1 MSLSDPSAV
10 PDAAS
15 VTRNRLV
22 LVVYTSAI
30 FVSALLL
37 FSVQPLFTKMVL
49 PRLGGSPAVW
59 SVAMVFFQSLLLGGY
74 AYAHYLMQLRNR
86 MLPVVI
92 HLVLLVV
99 ALLTLPLSIAG
110 GWGEPPTSGYAF
122 WLLGLFAVSIG
133 LPFFALAANNP
144 LLQAWFVRT
153 GHPNGPDP
161 YFLYASS
168 NIGSFLA
175 LLSYPVLLEPMFTL
189 RTQNLIW
196 TGGYGLLIVLIAA
209 CGVLLLRSPV
219 MAVADVGAEAIDA
232 PAPPWILRARWIFL
246 AAVPSGLLIAVTAH
260 ISTDV
265 AAAPLLWVLPL
276 SLYLLTWVLVFQ
288 SRPLLP
294 HKWILLLQPLAIA
307 GVIVLLAVGGEQNL
321 LLTLGGHQLCFFVIA
336 MACHGELAR
345 TRPAA
350 KYLTGFYVAL
360 SFGGMVGGLFAGL
373 IAPFTFSWIAEYP
386 ILLACAALC
395 RPPGGNER
403 LARWSNWYWPL
414 LAVLAVALIAP
425 TYNTGKVFTWLDTN
439 RVWVIGAVGVLSALL
454 ALGLNANRW
463 KIFATVA
470 VALALIRAYPSDD
483 GRVET
488 VRSFFG
494 VHKIVVT
501 SNGQYHVLMHGTT
514 IYGAEKYQ
522 NDDGTPVTGRP
533 EPITYYHKDG
543 GIGQAIAAMR
553 ERKGGP
559 LRVAVI
565 GLGSGTL
572 ACASEPGETWKFFEI
587 DQTMVDTAKDPKYFT
602 YISKCEPDMKPVIGD
617 ARLTFAKE
625 AAGTLRP
632 DHRRRL
638 FVGCDPDPSR
648 DRGGD
653 GDLQGQA
660 GAAGRCGDACVQ
672 PASRTGQ
679 RRGRH
684 RRRQRSQELGLQRG
698 YQPRRGIHLLDHGGG
713 LGARGGRCRQAGVVG
728 PMGTDRSRRQPAGLD
743 RRLLQRARR
752 GVAAAEEG
760 RGVSLKRTIRR
771 LVRNHSRLSLLA
783 ARHDQPETI
792 VKKLALS
799 FMAGAGALLAT
810 SAFAAPLSNGLT
822 ALPDSNIEQVRMVC
836 NENGRC
842 WRERSERRVIVR
854 EFLR

>member
-1 MSLSDPSAV
+1 MISSDPSAAV
-10 PDAAS
+10 DQPS
-15 VTRNRLV
+15 ESRNRLV
-22 LVVYTSAI
+22 LVVYTAAI

-74 AYAHYLMQLRNR
+74 AYAHFLMQLRNR
-86 MLPVVI
+86 AIPVAI
-92 HLVLLVV
+92 HLVLLGC
-99 ALLTLPLSIAG
+99 AMITLPLSIAS
-110 GWGEPPTSGYAF
+110 GWGEPPTSGYAL

-196 TGGYGLLIVLIAA
+196 TGGYGVLIVLIAS
-209 CGVLLLRSPV
+209 CGVLLLRSP
-219 MAVADVGAEAIDA
+219 AKAAELNMPVDDGDA
-232 PAPPWILRARWIFL
+232 PAPSWILRARWIFL

-294 HKWILLLQPLAIA
+294 HKWVLLAQPLAIA
-307 GVIVLLAVGGEQNL
+307 GVVVLLAVGGEQNL

-350 KYLTGFYVAL
+350 RYLTGFYVAL

-386 ILLACAALC
+386 ILLAMAALC
-395 RPPGGNER
+395 RPSGNER
-403 LARWSNWYWPL
+403 LPRWSAWYWPF
-414 LAVLAVALIAP
+414 LAVLTVALIAP
-425 TYNTGKVFTWLDTN
+425 TYATAGKLFIWLDTN

-454 ALGLNANRW
+454 TLGLNANRW

-470 VALALIRAYPSDD
+470 VALLLLRAYPADE

-501 SNGQYHVLMHGTT
+501 PNGQYHVLMHGTT
-514 IYGAEKYQ
+514 IHGAEKFK
-522 NDDGTPVTGRP
+522 NDDGTPVKGQP

-543 GIGQAIAAMR
+543 GIGQAITAIR
-553 ERKGGP
+553 ERKGAP

-572 ACASEPGETWKFFEI
+572 VCAAEPGEDWKFFEI
-587 DQTMVDTAKDPKYFT
+587 DRTMVDTARDPKYFT
-602 YISKCEPDMKPVIGD
+602 YIQVCEPTLEPVIGD
-617 ARLTFAKE
+617 ARLTFAREPDGVYDLIIVDAYSSDAIPIHLATEE
-625 AAGTLRP
+625 AMEIYKSKLAPQGAVVMHVSNRHLELSSVVVGIADANDMKSWVYSEDSNRDNEYIFSTSVVTSAREEADVGKLASSDKWALTEAE
-632 DHRRRL
+632 DHQRVWTDGYSNVLGAVWRRL
-638 FVGCDPDPSR
+638 
-648 DRGGD
+648 
-653 GDLQGQA
+653 
-660 GAAGRCGDACVQ
+660 
-672 PASRTGQ
+672 
-679 RRGRH
+679 RRG
-684 RRRQRSQELGLQRG
+684 
-698 YQPRRGIHLLDHGGG
+698 
-713 LGARGGRCRQAGVVG
+713 
-728 PMGTDRSRRQPAGLD
+728 
-743 RRLLQRARR
+743 
-752 GVAAAEEG
+752 EE
-760 RGVSLKRTIRR
+760 
-771 LVRNHSRLSLLA
+771 
-783 ARHDQPETI
+783 
-792 VKKLALS
+792 
-799 FMAGAGALLAT
+799 
-810 SAFAAPLSNGLT
+810 
-822 ALPDSNIEQVRMVC
+822 
-836 NENGRC
+836 
-842 WRERSERRVIVR
+842 
-854 EFLR
+854 

>member
-1 MSLSDPSAV
+1 MLI
-10 PDAAS
+10 
-15 VTRNRLV
+15 
-22 LVVYTSAI
+22 VYTAAI

-86 MLPVVI
+86 MIPVAV
-92 HLVLLVV
+92 HLVLLVI

-209 CGVLLLRSPV
+209 CGVLLLRSPASA
-219 MAVADVGAEAIDA
+219 AVDTLAEDTDA
-232 PAPPWILRARWIFL
+232 PAPAWMLRARWIFL

-294 HKWILLLQPLAIA
+294 HKWMLLLQPLAIA
-307 GVIVLLAVGGEQNL
+307 GVIVLLAIGGEQNL
-321 LLTLGGHQLCFFVIA
+321 LLTLGGHLLCFFVIA

-373 IAPFTFSWIAEYP
+373 IAPFAFSWIAEYP
-386 ILLACAALC
+386 ILLALAALC
-395 RPPGGNER
+395 RPPGGDER
-403 LARWSNWYWPL
+403 FPRWSRWYWPF

-425 TYNTGKVFTWLDTN
+425 VYSDGKLMARFMDWLDDN
-439 RVWVIGAVGVLSALL
+439 RVWVIGAVGVLSASAGARPERQPLEDL
-454 ALGLNANRW
+454 C
-463 KIFATVA
+463 
-470 VALALIRAYPSDD
+470 D
-483 GRVET
+483 GR
-488 VRSFFG
+488 
-494 VHKIVVT
+494 
-501 SNGQYHVLMHGTT
+501 
-514 IYGAEKYQ
+514 
-522 NDDGTPVTGRP
+522 
-533 EPITYYHKDG
+533 
-543 GIGQAIAAMR
+543 
-553 ERKGGP
+553 
-559 LRVAVI
+559 
-565 GLGSGTL
+565 
-572 ACASEPGETWKFFEI
+572 
-587 DQTMVDTAKDPKYFT
+587 
-602 YISKCEPDMKPVIGD
+602 
-617 ARLTFAKE
+617 
-625 AAGTLRP
+625 
-632 DHRRRL
+632 
-638 FVGCDPDPSR
+638 
-648 DRGGD
+648 
-653 GDLQGQA
+653 
-660 GAAGRCGDACVQ
+660 
-672 PASRTGQ
+672 
-679 RRGRH
+679 
-684 RRRQRSQELGLQRG
+684 
-698 YQPRRGIHLLDHGGG
+698 
-713 LGARGGRCRQAGVVG
+713 
-728 PMGTDRSRRQPAGLD
+728 
-743 RRLLQRARR
+743 
-752 GVAAAEEG
+752 
-760 RGVSLKRTIRR
+760 
-771 LVRNHSRLSLLA
+771 
-783 ARHDQPETI
+783 
-792 VKKLALS
+792 
-799 FMAGAGALLAT
+799 AGAGSDPRLSGGRRAGGNRAQL
-810 SAFAAPLSNGLT
+810 FRRPQDRGDAARPVSC
-822 ALPDSNIEQVRMVC
+822 ADARHHDS
-836 NENGRC
+836 
-842 WRERSERRVIVR
+842 WRAEIPER
-854 EFLR
+854 

>member
-1 MSLSDPSAV
+1 MPSPDISAV
-10 PDAAS
+10 TDTVSAR
-15 VTRNRLV
+15 RNRLL
-22 LVVYTSAI
+22 LVVYTAAI

-74 AYAHYLMQLRNR
+74 AYAHFLMQIRNR
-86 MLPVVI
+86 MIPVAI
-92 HLVLLVV
+92 HLVLLVI

-110 GWGEPPTSGYAF
+110 GWGEPPNSGYAV

-175 LLSYPVLLEPMFTL
+175 LLSYPVLLEPLFTL

-196 TGGYGLLIVLIAA
+196 TGGYALLILLIAS
-209 CGVLLLRSPV
+209 CGVLLLRSP
-219 MAVADVGAEAIDA
+219 MSAAVDVLAEHTDT
-232 PAPPWILRARWIFL
+232 PPPPWILRARWIFL

-294 HKWILLLQPLAIA
+294 HQWMLRLQPLAIA
-307 GVIVLLAVGGEQNL
+307 GVIVLLAIGGEQNL
-321 LLTLGGHQLCFFVIA
+321 LLTLGGHQLCFFIIA

-360 SFGGMVGGLFAGL
+360 SFGGMLGGLFAGL
-373 IAPFTFSWIAEYP
+373 IAPFAFSWIAEYP
-386 ILLACAALC
+386 ILLALAALC
-395 RPPGGNER
+395 RPPGGDER
-403 LARWSNWYWPL
+403 LPRWSGWYWPF
-414 LAVLAVALIAP
+414 LAVLAVVLIPP
-425 TYNTGKVFTWLDTN
+425 TGGSIMAGIAEY

-454 ALGLNANRW
+454 ALGLNASRW

-470 VALALIRAYPSDD
+470 VALLLLRAYPSDD

-501 SNGQYHVLMHGTT
+501 PHGQYHVLMHGTT
-514 IYGAEKYQ
+514 IHGAQKFQ

-543 GIGQAIAAMR
+543 GIGLAITAIRA
-553 ERKGGP
+553 RKGAP

-565 GLGSGTL
+565 GLGAGTL
-572 ACASEPGETWKFFEI
+572 TCASAPGETWKFFEI
-587 DQTMVDTAKDPKYFT
+587 DQSMVDTARDPRYFT
-602 YISKCEPDMKPVIGD
+602 YIQNCAPDLKPVMGD
-617 ARLTFAKE
+617 ARLTFAREPDGVYDLIIVDAYSSDAIPIHLATQE
-625 AAGTLRP
+625 AMKIYKDKLAPQGAVLMHVSNRHLELASVVVGIADANGLKSWVYSEDSNRDSEYIFATSVVVSAREEADVGNLASSDLWADTDADKNQRVWT
-632 DHRRRL
+632 DDYSNVLGAVYRRL
-638 FVGCDPDPSR
+638 R
-648 DRGGD
+648 DG
-653 GDLQGQA
+653 
-660 GAAGRCGDACVQ
+660 
-672 PASRTGQ
+672 
-679 RRGRH
+679 
-684 RRRQRSQELGLQRG
+684 
-698 YQPRRGIHLLDHGGG
+698 
-713 LGARGGRCRQAGVVG
+713 
-728 PMGTDRSRRQPAGLD
+728 
-743 RRLLQRARR
+743 
-752 GVAAAEEG
+752 
-760 RGVSLKRTIRR
+760 
-771 LVRNHSRLSLLA
+771 
-783 ARHDQPETI
+783 
-792 VKKLALS
+792 
-799 FMAGAGALLAT
+799 
-810 SAFAAPLSNGLT
+810 
-822 ALPDSNIEQVRMVC
+822 EQ
-836 NENGRC
+836 
-842 WRERSERRVIVR
+842 
-854 EFLR
+854 

>member
-1 MSLSDPSAV
+1 MTSPDPSAV
-10 PDAAS
+10 TDAAS
-15 VTRNRLV
+15 VARNRLV

-74 AYAHYLMQLRNR
+74 GYAHYLMQLRNR
-86 MLPVVI
+86 MLPVAI
-92 HLVLLVV
+92 HLVLLVI

-219 MAVADVGAEAIDA
+219 MAKSDLRAEKTDA
-232 PAPPWILRARWIFL
+232 PAPPWTLRARWIFL

-294 HKWILLLQPLAIA
+294 HKWILMLQPLAIS
-307 GVIVLLAVGGEQNL
+307 GVVILLALSGERNL
-321 LLTLGGHQLCFFVIA
+321 LITLGGHLLCFFVIA

-345 TRPAA
+345 TRPATT
-350 KYLTGFYVAL
+350 YLTGFYVAL

-373 IAPFTFSWIAEYP
+373 IAPYTFSWIAEYP
-386 ILLACAALC
+386 ILVALAVLC
-395 RPPGGNER
+395 RPPTDER
-403 LARWSNWYWPL
+403 WPRWSRWYWPL
-414 LAVLAVALIAP
+414 LAIAAMLLIAP
-425 TYNTGKVFTWLDTN
+425 SYGEGKLFAWLEEQ
-439 RVWVIGAVGVLSALL
+439 RVNVITA
-454 ALGLNANRW
+454 
-463 KIFATVA
+463 VA
-470 VALALIRAYPSDD
+470 VVGMILAVLRIAGRAKLAGIVVLALALIRIYPADD

-501 SNGQYHVLMHGTT
+501 PNGQYHVLMHGTT
-514 IYGAEKYQ
+514 IHGAEKFQ

-533 EPITYYHKDG
+533 EPITYYHEDG
-543 GIGQAIAAMR
+543 GIGQAISAIR
-553 ERKGGP
+553 ERKGAP

-572 ACASEPGETWKFFEI
+572 TCASQRGEDWKFFEI
-587 DQTMVDTAKDPKYFT
+587 DQSMVDTAKDPKYFT
-602 YISKCEPDMKPVIGD
+602 YIQKCEPDLKPVIGD
-617 ARLTFAKE
+617 ARLTFAREPNGIYDLIIVDAYSSDAIPIHLATEE
-625 AAGTLRP
+625 AMEIYKDKLAPQGAVVMHVSNRHLELSSVVVGIAEANDLKSWVYSEDSGRDNEYIFSTSVVVSAREEADVGKLASSEQWELTEADEKQRVWT
-632 DHRRRL
+632 DDYSNVLGAVWRRL
-638 FVGCDPDPSR
+638 KNG
-648 DRGGD
+648 
-653 GDLQGQA
+653 
-660 GAAGRCGDACVQ
+660 
-672 PASRTGQ
+672 
-679 RRGRH
+679 
-684 RRRQRSQELGLQRG
+684 
-698 YQPRRGIHLLDHGGG
+698 
-713 LGARGGRCRQAGVVG
+713 
-728 PMGTDRSRRQPAGLD
+728 
-743 RRLLQRARR
+743 
-752 GVAAAEEG
+752 EE
-760 RGVSLKRTIRR
+760 
-771 LVRNHSRLSLLA
+771 
-783 ARHDQPETI
+783 
-792 VKKLALS
+792 
-799 FMAGAGALLAT
+799 
-810 SAFAAPLSNGLT
+810 
-822 ALPDSNIEQVRMVC
+822 
-836 NENGRC
+836 
-842 WRERSERRVIVR
+842 
-854 EFLR
+854 

>member
-1 MSLSDPSAV
+1 MSSIDPSVVADQ
-10 PDAAS
+10 PAAS
-15 VTRNRLV
+15 RNRLV
-22 LVVYTSAI
+22 LIVYTSAI

-86 MLPVVI
+86 MIPVVV
-92 HLVLLVV
+92 HLVLLVI
-99 ALLTLPLSIAG
+99 ALLTLPLAIAN

-196 TGGYGLLIVLIAA
+196 TSGYGLLIVLIGA
-209 CGVLLLRSPV
+209 CGVLLLRSPATA
-219 MAVADVGAEAIDA
+219 AVDVLADDADA
-232 PAPPWILRARWIFL
+232 PPPAWNLRARWIFL

-294 HKWILLLQPLAIA
+294 HKWMLMAQPLAIA
-307 GVIVLLAVGGEQNL
+307 GVVVLLAVGGEQNL

-360 SFGGMVGGLFAGL
+360 SFGGMLGGLFAGL
-373 IAPFTFSWIAEYP
+373 IAPFAFSWVAEYP
-386 ILLACAALC
+386 ILLALAALC

-403 LARWSNWYWPL
+403 LPRWSFWYWPF

-425 TYNTGKVFTWLDTN
+425 SWSTGKIMMWLDQY
-439 RVWVIGAVGVLSALL
+439 RVWMIGAVGVLSALL
-454 ALGLNANRW
+454 ALSLNATRW
-463 KIFATVA
+463 KIFATVV
-470 VALALIRAYPSDD
+470 VALVLIRAYPSDD

-501 SNGQYHVLMHGTT
+501 PNGQYHVLMHGTT
-514 IYGAEKYQ
+514 IHGAQKFR
-522 NDDGTPVTGRP
+522 NDDGSPVTGRP

-543 GIGQAIAAMR
+543 GIGQAITAIR
-553 ERKGGP
+553 ERKGSP
-559 LRVAVI
+559 IRVAVI

-572 ACASEPGETWKFFEI
+572 TCASEPGESWKFFEI
-587 DQTMVDTAKDPKYFT
+587 DQSMVDTARDPKYFS
-602 YISKCEPDMKPVIGD
+602 YIKNCEPDLKPVIGD
-617 ARLTFAKE
+617 ARLTFAREPDGIYDLIIVDAYSSDAIPIHLATEE
-625 AAGTLRP
+625 AMAIYKDKLAPQGAVLMHVSNRHLELASVVVGIAEENDLKSWVFSEDSNRDNEYIFATEVVISAREEADVGKLASSEQWALTEADEKQRVWT
-632 DHRRRL
+632 DDYSNVLGAMWRRL
-638 FVGCDPDPSR
+638 R
-648 DRGGD
+648 DG
-653 GDLQGQA
+653 
-660 GAAGRCGDACVQ
+660 
-672 PASRTGQ
+672 
-679 RRGRH
+679 
-684 RRRQRSQELGLQRG
+684 
-698 YQPRRGIHLLDHGGG
+698 
-713 LGARGGRCRQAGVVG
+713 
-728 PMGTDRSRRQPAGLD
+728 
-743 RRLLQRARR
+743 
-752 GVAAAEEG
+752 
-760 RGVSLKRTIRR
+760 
-771 LVRNHSRLSLLA
+771 
-783 ARHDQPETI
+783 
-792 VKKLALS
+792 
-799 FMAGAGALLAT
+799 
-810 SAFAAPLSNGLT
+810 
-822 ALPDSNIEQVRMVC
+822 EQ
-836 NENGRC
+836 
-842 WRERSERRVIVR
+842 
-854 EFLR
+854 

>member
-1 MSLSDPSAV
+1 MTSEPSA
-10 PDAAS
+10 S
-15 VTRNRLV
+15 RNRLV
-22 LVVYTSAI
+22 LIVYTAAI

-74 AYAHYLMQLRNR
+74 AYAHFLMKLRNR
-86 MLPVVI
+86 VLPVAL
-92 HLVLLVV
+92 HLVLLVM

-122 WLLGLFAVSIG
+122 WLLGLFAISIG

-153 GHPNGPDP
+153 GHPSGPDP

-209 CGVLLLRSPV
+209 CGSLLLRSP
-219 MAVADVGAEAIDA
+219 ANAAILNMPVDDPDA
-232 PAPPWILRARWIFL
+232 PAPSWMLRARWIFL

-276 SLYLLTWVLVFQ
+276 SLYLLTCVLVFQ

-294 HKWILLLQPLAIA
+294 HKWMLLAQPLAIA
-307 GVIVLLAVGGEQNL
+307 GVIILLAVGGEQNL

-373 IAPFTFSWIAEYP
+373 IAPFTFSWVAEYP
-386 ILLACAALC
+386 ILLALAALC
-395 RPPGGNER
+395 RPPGGAER
-403 LARWSNWYWPL
+403 LPRWSNWYWPFL
-414 LAVLAVALIAP
+414 AALAVVLIAP
-425 TYNTGKVFTWLDTN
+425 SYSTGKVFGWLDDH
-439 RVWVIGAVGVLSALL
+439 RVWLIGAIGVLSALL
-454 ALGLNANRW
+454 ALGLNADRW
-463 KIFATVA
+463 KIFATVV
-470 VALALIRAYPSDD
+470 VALVVLRAYPSDD

-501 SNGQYHVLMHGTT
+501 ANGQYHVLMHGTT
-514 IYGAEKYQ
+514 IHGAEKFR
-522 NDDGTPVTGRP
+522 NDDGSPAAGRP

-543 GIGQAIAAMR
+543 GIGRAIAAVR
-553 ERKGGP
+553 ERKGAP

-572 ACASEPGETWKFFEI
+572 TCASKPGEDWRFFEI
-587 DQTMVDTAKDPKYFT
+587 DQSMVDTARDPKYFT
-602 YISKCEPDMKPVIGD
+602 YIQNCEPNLKPVIGD
-617 ARLTFAKE
+617 ARLTFAREPDGIYDLIIVDAYSSDAIPIHLATEE
-625 AAGTLRP
+625 AMAIYKAKLAPQGAVVMHVSNRHLELSSVVVGIADANDMKSWVYNEDSGRDNEYIFSTSVVVSAREEADIGKLASSDVWAETEADEKQRVWT
-632 DHRRRL
+632 DDYSNVLGAVWRRL
-638 FVGCDPDPSR
+638 R
-648 DRGGD
+648 DG
-653 GDLQGQA
+653 
-660 GAAGRCGDACVQ
+660 
-672 PASRTGQ
+672 
-679 RRGRH
+679 
-684 RRRQRSQELGLQRG
+684 
-698 YQPRRGIHLLDHGGG
+698 
-713 LGARGGRCRQAGVVG
+713 
-728 PMGTDRSRRQPAGLD
+728 
-743 RRLLQRARR
+743 
-752 GVAAAEEG
+752 
-760 RGVSLKRTIRR
+760 
-771 LVRNHSRLSLLA
+771 
-783 ARHDQPETI
+783 
-792 VKKLALS
+792 
-799 FMAGAGALLAT
+799 
-810 SAFAAPLSNGLT
+810 
-822 ALPDSNIEQVRMVC
+822 EQ
-836 NENGRC
+836 
-842 WRERSERRVIVR
+842 
-854 EFLR
+854 

>member
-1 MSLSDPSAV
+1 MTQPDPSAV
-10 PDAAS
+10 ADRPSAS
-15 VTRNRLV
+15 RNRLV
-22 LVVYTSAI
+22 LAVYTAAI

-59 SVAMVFFQSLLLGGY
+59 SVAMVFFQSLLLAGY
-74 AYAHYLMQLRNR
+74 AYAHYLMRLRNR
-86 MLPVVI
+86 MIPVAA
-92 HLVLLVV
+92 HLALLVV
-99 ALLTLPLSIAG
+99 ALATLPLSIAG
-110 GWGEPPTSGYAF
+110 GWGEPPTSGYAL

-189 RTQNLIW
+189 RMQNLIW
-196 TGGYGLLIVLIAA
+196 TGGYGVLIVLIGA
-209 CGVLLLRSPV
+209 CGLLLLRAPESAGV
-219 MAVADVGAEAIDA
+219 DTLATDSDA
-232 PAPPWILRARWIFL
+232 PAPPWGLRARWIFL

-294 HKWILLLQPLAIA
+294 HKWMLMLQPVAIA
-307 GVIVLLAVGGEQNL
+307 GVIALLAVGGEQNL

-350 KYLTGFYVAL
+350 RYLTGFYVAL

-373 IAPFTFSWIAEYP
+373 FAPYAFSWVAEYP
-386 ILLACAALC
+386 ILLALAALC
-395 RPPGGNER
+395 RPPGAER
-403 LARWSNWYWPL
+403 LARWSRWYWPF

-425 TYNTGKVFTWLDTN
+425 SWSDRFMMWLEGYRD
-439 RVWVIGAVGVLSALL
+439 WMIGAVGALSALL
-454 ALGLNANRW
+454 ALALNASRW
-463 KIFATVA
+463 KIFATIG
-470 VALALIRAYPSDD
+470 LALVLIRVYPADD

-501 SNGQYHVLMHGTT
+501 PHGQYHVLMHGTT
-514 IYGAEKYQ
+514 IHGAQKFQ
-522 NDDGTPVTGRP
+522 NDDGTPIAGRP

-543 GIGQAIAAMR
+543 GIGQAITAIR
-553 ERKGGP
+553 ERKVGP

-565 GLGSGTL
+565 GLGAGTL
-572 ACASEPGETWKFFEI
+572 TCASEPGETWKFFEI
-587 DQTMVDTAKDPKYFT
+587 DQSMVDTARDPRYFT
-602 YISKCEPDMKPVIGD
+602 YIRDCAPDLKPVIGD

-625 AAGTLRP
+625 P
-632 DHRRRL
+632 DGIYDLIIVDAYSSDAIPIHLATEEAMEIYKDKLAPHGAVLMHVSNRHLELSSVVVGIADANDLKSWVYSEDSGRDSEYIFSTSVVVSAREETDVGKLASSKQWEEEEADEKQRVWTDDYSNVLGAVYRRL
-638 FVGCDPDPSR
+638 R
-648 DRGGD
+648 DG
-653 GDLQGQA
+653 
-660 GAAGRCGDACVQ
+660 
-672 PASRTGQ
+672 
-679 RRGRH
+679 
-684 RRRQRSQELGLQRG
+684 
-698 YQPRRGIHLLDHGGG
+698 
-713 LGARGGRCRQAGVVG
+713 
-728 PMGTDRSRRQPAGLD
+728 
-743 RRLLQRARR
+743 
-752 GVAAAEEG
+752 
-760 RGVSLKRTIRR
+760 
-771 LVRNHSRLSLLA
+771 
-783 ARHDQPETI
+783 
-792 VKKLALS
+792 
-799 FMAGAGALLAT
+799 
-810 SAFAAPLSNGLT
+810 
-822 ALPDSNIEQVRMVC
+822 EQ
-836 NENGRC
+836 
-842 WRERSERRVIVR
+842 
-854 EFLR
+854 

>member
-1 MSLSDPSAV
+1 MISTDFPAATDRPALS
-10 PDAAS
+10 
-15 VTRNRLV
+15 RNRLV
-22 LVVYTSAI
+22 LVVYTAAI
-30 FVSALLL
+30 FTSALLL

-74 AYAHYLMQLRNR
+74 AYAHYLMQIRNR
-86 MLPVVI
+86 AIPVAV
-92 HLVLLVV
+92 HLVLL
-99 ALLTLPLSIAG
+99 AAAFLTLPLSIAS

-153 GHPNGPDP
+153 GHPDGPDP

-175 LLSYPVLLEPMFTL
+175 LLSYPVLLEPMFSL

-196 TGGYGLLIVLIAA
+196 TVLYGLLIVLIGA
-209 CGVLLLRSPV
+209 CGVLLLRSP
-219 MAVADVGAEAIDA
+219 AKAAIETLAFDPDA
-232 PAPPWILRARWIFL
+232 PTPPWTLRARWIFL

-294 HKWILLLQPLAIA
+294 HKWMLMAQPLAIA

-386 ILLACAALC
+386 ILLALAALC
-395 RPPGGNER
+395 RPVDGNER
-403 LARWSNWYWPL
+403 LPRWSRWYWPL
-414 LAVLAVALIAP
+414 LGLLAVALIAP
-425 TYNTGKVFTWLDTN
+425 IWSDGKLMAWLDEH
-439 RVWVIGAVGVLSALL
+439 RVWVIGAVGGLSALL

-463 KIFATVA
+463 KIFATVV
-470 VALALIRAYPSDD
+470 VALVLIRVYPADD

-494 VHKIVVT
+494 VHKIVIT
-501 SNGQYHVLMHGTT
+501 PHGQYHVLMHGTT
-514 IYGAEKYQ
+514 IHGAEKFQ
-522 NDDGTPVTGRP
+522 NDDGTPIKGRP
-533 EPITYYHKDG
+533 EPITYYHRDG
-543 GIGQAIAAMR
+543 GIGQAILAMR
-553 ERKGGP
+553 ARKASP

-572 ACASEPGETWKFFEI
+572 TCASEPGETWKFFEI
-587 DQTMVDTAKDPKYFT
+587 DQSMVDTARDPKYFT
-602 YISKCEPDMKPVIGD
+602 YIQKCAPNLKPVIGD
-617 ARLTFAKE
+617 ARLTFAREPDGIYDLIIVDAYSSDAIPIHLATRE
-625 AAGTLRP
+625 AMAIYKDKLAPHGAVVMHVSNRHLELSSVVVGIADANDLKSWVYSEDSGRDNEYIFATSVVISAREEP
-632 DHRRRL
+632 DVGALASSEQWALTGADENQRVWTDDYSNVLGAVWRRL
-638 FVGCDPDPSR
+638 R
-648 DRGGD
+648 DG
-653 GDLQGQA
+653 
-660 GAAGRCGDACVQ
+660 
-672 PASRTGQ
+672 
-679 RRGRH
+679 
-684 RRRQRSQELGLQRG
+684 
-698 YQPRRGIHLLDHGGG
+698 
-713 LGARGGRCRQAGVVG
+713 
-728 PMGTDRSRRQPAGLD
+728 
-743 RRLLQRARR
+743 
-752 GVAAAEEG
+752 EE
-760 RGVSLKRTIRR
+760 
-771 LVRNHSRLSLLA
+771 
-783 ARHDQPETI
+783 
-792 VKKLALS
+792 
-799 FMAGAGALLAT
+799 
-810 SAFAAPLSNGLT
+810 
-822 ALPDSNIEQVRMVC
+822 
-836 NENGRC
+836 
-842 WRERSERRVIVR
+842 
-854 EFLR
+854 